1 MIRVSKAL
9 AAKLLGQQPKPKST
23 TRKRETRTK
32 RKPDLRPLERDIQRD
47 ILVYL
52 RSVGG
57 VWAVRVNSAGVKLP
71 GRNGKT
77 GFYRSNDRPGCPDI
91 LACVAGSPGIC
102 ASFLAIEVKRPG
114 EEPTDQQADCHTDI
128 RLAGGVV
135 LVAHCVQDVMDWI
148 NAA

>member
-9 AAKLLGQQPKPKST
+9 AAKLLGKQPKPKSA
-23 TRKRETRTK
+23 TRKREKRTK

-47 ILVYL
+47 ILAYL
-52 RSVGG
+52 RTLPN

-91 LACVAGSPGIC
+91 LACVDGMFI
-102 ASFLAIEVKRPG
+102 AIEVKRPD
-114 EEPTDQQADCHTDI
+114 EKLTSEQQSCHFDI
-128 RLAGGVV
+128 AYAGGIAFVARSVHDVV
-135 LVAHCVQDVMDWI
+135 DWI
-148 NAA
+148 DAARKRRGA

>member
-91 LACVAGSPGIC
+91 IACVDGQ
-102 ASFLAIEVKRPG
+102 FLGIEVKRPG
-114 EEPTDQQADCHTDI
+114 EEPTFEQRSCHVDI
-128 RLAGGVV
+128 AYASGITI
-135 LVAHCVQDVMDWI
+135 VAHSVHDVVEWI
-148 NAA
+148 DAARKRRGA